1 MTDLDAAASV
11 VPETPAIDVPYPS
24 PAYGWYVA
32 IILVLIY
39 TSSFIDRSMLS
50 LMVGPIRADLGLSD
64 FQLSLL
70 QGFAFAAFY
79 TAMGL
84 PLGRLADRSKRNRM
98 VAIGV
103 AIWSV
108 ATATCGLARS
118 FTQLFLSRIGV
129 GIGEATLAPAAYS
142 MITDSVPRHRLAGAF
157 SVYNVGIPL
166 GTGLA
171 LVIGG
176 TVISM
181 MQASGGD
188 AVAVPIL
195 GALKSWQVAFI
206 VAGAPG
212 LILAMLMLTVREP
225 IRRGMIS
232 NLKKLSLRE
241 SFSYLSENRRTYT
254 SIYIGCALYGIVTF
268 GYSQWIPTAL
278 ARNFSWNLGD
288 VGKTYGTIVLTCGT
302 LGVLLAGW
310 VANRVVR
317 SGTPDAAF
325 RIVIIIGALL
335 WPFLIIAP
343 LVGDR
348 HLALIAFGVVA
359 FLMNAWP
366 GCAATALQSITPNQL
381 RGQVTAIYVFI
392 GSTISFGAGPTL
404 VAMITQYGFGYDN
417 ALKYSLAIVGGI
429 AMPLALLSLCLGAG
443 AYRRTLAATA
453 SWYNRIE
460 TSL

>member
-11 VPETPAIDVPYPS
+11 EPDMPAIDPPYPS
-24 PAYGWYVA
+24 AAYGWYVA

-103 AIWSV
+103 TVWSV

-129 GIGEATLAPAAYS
+129 GIGEATLGPAAYS
-142 MITDSVPRHRLAGAF
+142 MISDSVPRRRLAGAF

-176 TVISM
+176 TVINM
-181 MQASGGD
+181 MKAGGD
-188 AVAVPIL
+188 AVVPVL
-195 GALKSWQVAFI
+195 GALKAWQIAFI

-212 LILAMLMLTVREP
+212 LILAVLMLTVREP
-225 IRRGMIS
+225 TRRGMIS
-232 NLKKLSLRE
+232 NAKTLSLRD
-241 SFSYLSENRRTYT
+241 SFAYLARHRRTYLC
-254 SIYIGCALYGIVTF
+254 IYIGCALYGIVTF

-278 ARNFSWNLGD
+278 ARNFAWNLGE
-288 VGKTYGTIVLTCGT
+288 VGQTYGAIVLSCGT
-302 LGVLLAGW
+302 VGVLLAGW
-310 VANRVVR
+310 VANRAVKAGR
-317 SGTPDAAF
+317 PDAAF
-325 RIVIIIGALL
+325 RILILIGAAL
-335 WPFLIIAP
+335 WPFLIVAP

-348 HLALIAFGVVA
+348 RLALAAFGAVA

-381 RGQVTAIYVFI
+381 RGQVTAIYFFI

-417 ALKYSLAIVGGI
+417 ALKYALVIVGGI
-429 AMPLALLSLCLGAG
+429 AMPLAVLSLCLGAG

-453 SWYNRIE
+453 QWIDRIE
-460 TSL
+460 TSP